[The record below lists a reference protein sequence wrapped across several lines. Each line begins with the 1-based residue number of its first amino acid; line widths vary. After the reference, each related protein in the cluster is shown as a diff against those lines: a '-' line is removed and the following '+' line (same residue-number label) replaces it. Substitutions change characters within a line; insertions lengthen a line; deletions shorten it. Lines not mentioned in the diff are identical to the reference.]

1 MPLTFLSHQAVV
13 LPLKIAVPR
22 WMSGTALVLGSMA
35 PDVEYFLRGYPSSYV
50 SHTLAGQFTFCLP
63 VTVALFL
70 IVTRII
76 AVPLA
81 ANIPPGG
88 VLRLTDYAVVHRQ
101 PPGFAHWGIVAT
113 SALIGSTSHV
123 ILDRLSG
130 GWSTRA
136 APEYGDRFPYN
147 ALQSDADW
155 IGFKLATWVV
165 LAIATV
171 LMLVY
176 VGSRSLVTA
185 WAAERMRGHGAPAVI
200 ERAASAASRQRTD
213 PPRSGVGPGM
223 YWSVVAACCGVA
235 GALGAIFRKPG
246 FFMHQPATWV
256 HIGLC
261 AISGTFVGLVLASV
275 LWRVRAS
282 RPITLRGENQ

>member
-13 LPLKIAVPR
+13 LPLKLAAPR
-22 WMSGTALVLGSMA
+22 WVSGTALVLGSMA

-50 SHTLAGQFTFCLP
+50 SHTLAGQVTFCLP
-63 VTVALFL
+63 VTLALFW

-88 VLRLTDYAVVHRQ
+88 TLRLTDYAVVRQQ
-101 PPGFAHWGIVAT
+101 PPGLSHWLIVAI

-123 ILDRLSG
+123 VLDRLSG

-147 ALQSDADW
+147 ALHSDADW
-155 IGFKLATWVV
+155 IGFKLGTWVV
-165 LAIATV
+165 LAIATL
-171 LMLVY
+171 LMLAY
-176 VGSRSLVTA
+176 IGRRSLVIA
-185 WAAERMRGHGAPAVI
+185 WAAERMGARGAWSESSAGAG
-200 ERAASAASRQRTD
+200 RLDGQRRG
-213 PPRSGVGPGM
+213 PPRSDVGPGM
-223 YWSVVAACCGVA
+223 YWGVIAACCVIAGV
-235 GALGAIFRKPG
+235 LGAIFRKPG

-261 AISGTFVGLVLASV
+261 AISGAFVGLVLASL
-275 LWRVRAS
+275 LWQRHAAA
-282 RPITLRGENQ
+282 PITLRGESQ